1 MVVVVMMMMMMC
13 VCARI
18 PFRYS
23 CCQVEGRRVRVD
35 VIKLTMKEREIF

>member
-1 MVVVVMMMMMMC
+1 MVVVVMMMMC
-13 VCARI
+13 VRARI